1 MEITEKNQN
10 SLINYLCEISAD
22 TENNLF
28 VLKWNNSVVVKD
40 CDNDGRLINVTRSRS
55 NPWIRLTAKP
65 FYDDKMYCIF
75 SCEKCCPDILNLNL
89 QQKHQSFKSLL
100 CHHSKVV
107 SELVNQEIFNFPS
120 SLHDLQKYRVE
131 AKEDDLDI
139 LQEKTDSSTK
149 SQWLIAIYLDHK
161 ISFLFTTGRQT
172 RPRCSKCKTESC
184 KCLIF
189 YKRKKKEGKTEEVPA
204 NLARTDS
211 VESQADSPD
220 FDENEKPAHYEDR
233 DANYGFNFTRI
244 KYPLIRDPDQNKMK
258 ITRERDDFSLPAELI
273 PAFND
278 QLRCKHGLTYNED
291 DRSLR
296 LCAPQVTLYETS
308 GEKTFNCRVYF
319 RPTSG
324 PCKCRQYYDGHEYLM
339 YHVAEGKMIC
349 YFALQFYLHSWVN
362 SGTSCYSAYK
372 TMKMN
377 AVSNGKPC
385 SLTYQNWLKACDG
398 FVSLLDVDKNEAF
411 SCPTCGIAPKFYVG
425 DGIP

>member
-40 CDNDGRLINVTRSRS
+40 CDNDGQLINVTRSRS

-161 ISFLFTTGRQT
+161 ISFLFTT
-172 RPRCSKCKTESC
+172 S
-184 KCLIF
+184 
-189 YKRKKKEGKTEEVPA
+189 
-204 NLARTDS
+204 
-211 VESQADSPD
+211 AD
-220 FDENEKPAHYEDR
+220 
-233 DANYGFNFTRI
+233 
-244 KYPLIRDPDQNKMK
+244 
-258 ITRERDDFSLPAELI
+258 
-273 PAFND
+273 
-278 QLRCKHGLTYNED
+278 
-291 DRSLR
+291 
-296 LCAPQVTLYETS
+296 
-308 GEKTFNCRVYF
+308 
-319 RPTSG
+319 
-324 PCKCRQYYDGHEYLM
+324 
-339 YHVAEGKMIC
+339 
-349 YFALQFYLHSWVN
+349 
-362 SGTSCYSAYK
+362 
-372 TMKMN
+372 
-377 AVSNGKPC
+377 
-385 SLTYQNWLKACDG
+385 
-398 FVSLLDVDKNEAF
+398 
-411 SCPTCGIAPKFYVG
+411 
-425 DGIP
+425 